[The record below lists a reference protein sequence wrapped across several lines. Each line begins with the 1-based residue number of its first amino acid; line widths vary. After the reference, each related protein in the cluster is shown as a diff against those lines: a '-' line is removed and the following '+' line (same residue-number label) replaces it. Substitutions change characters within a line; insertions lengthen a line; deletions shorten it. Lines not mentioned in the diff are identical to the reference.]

1 MPVLP
6 SGRYVGIMSERARY
20 HSTRKKLR
28 ISEKT
33 PHHHLYP
40 LIDILIE
47 NSHEHSGNELG
58 FSGYTLADMQW
69 LGQWLE
75 ADRNAFLAWVRE
87 PAQVQRIEQAR
98 RRLLAEPSQPREQS
112 YRYPSRLYSLLR
124 ERIAALPMKRAT
136 AEQWKRTLLNMTRN
150 GLRREELEWSGVLAF
165 LGRKP
170 PEIVIDK
177 ALLLSAVDFSPIQPR
192 LITELECDRDCHLP
206 WRDVAQRLPAY
217 QLQLAG
223 LDVAE
228 RDLGVVR
235 YRSDEPA
242 YRVGNIWPDGHSL
255 ASDDTPCWFVL
266 GPYGQAVSAVDKR
279 LRFASKGE
287 AMAVAEQ
294 HAQRNRVIRC
304 NLRHRNR
311 YEYMS
316 LSGGE
321 DYREWLVTLPN
332 YQHSHFNGHYY
343 ERNILLHLRTKV
355 RRSEEGAKV
364 LFVEELQSDWH
375 QASMRYGSRGG
386 VPRAPFRKEWPSLAL
401 KLMLLH
407 VVANDLD
414 GIAWTPSEV
423 HEMRYDKPLTPLRR
437 LYDQELPQLIA
448 RLAKPWQGC
457 IELGRFDTRHPWLH
471 AARRKEHWAVEGGAG
486 KFVTRAR
493 FNQQEAL
500 AVIARHSKRVS
511 MEMPLLRLPEAMRE
525 YIADHGLPLFGERV
539 DDLLKPQRSQRTLSL
554 ETNG

>member
-20 HSTRKKLR
+20 HATRKKLR

-40 LIDILIE
+40 LVDILTQ
-47 NSHEHSGNELG
+47 NRHECSVNELG

-69 LGQWLE
+69 LGQWAE
-75 ADRNAFLAWVRE
+75 ADRNAFLTWVRE

-112 YRYPSRLYSLLR
+112 YRYPLRLYSLLR
-124 ERIAALPMKRAT
+124 ERIEALPMRRAR
-136 AEQWKRTLLNMTRN
+136 AEQWKRTLLNMTRD
-150 GLRREELEWSGVLAF
+150 GLRREELEWSGVLEF

-170 PEIVIDK
+170 PEILIDK
-177 ALLLSAVDFSPIQPR
+177 ALLLSAVDFSHIQPR

-206 WRDVAQRLPAY
+206 WRDVAQRIPAY

-223 LDVAE
+223 LNVPE

-235 YRSDEPA
+235 YRSDDPL
-242 YRVGNIWPDGHSL
+242 YRIGSIWPGGRSL
-255 ASDDTPCWFVL
+255 GNGDVRCWFVL
-266 GPYGQAVSAVDKR
+266 GPYGQAVTAADKSLCFSSMSEAV
-279 LRFASKGE
+279 
-287 AMAVAEQ
+287 AVAEQ
-294 HAQRNRVIRC
+294 HAQRNRGIRC

-316 LSGGE
+316 LDGGE

-355 RRSEEGAKV
+355 RRSDEGAKV

-375 QASMRYGSRGG
+375 QASLRYGSRGG
-386 VPRAPFRKEWPSLAL
+386 VPRAPFRKEWPSLAF

-414 GIAWTPSEV
+414 GIAWTPYEV

-437 LYDQELPQLIA
+437 LYDQELPQLMT
-448 RLAKPWQGC
+448 RLAKAWQGR
-457 IELGRFDTRHPWLH
+457 IEQGYFETRHPWLH
-471 AARRKEHWAVEGGAG
+471 AARSKDYWRVEGGGG
-486 KFVTRAR
+486 KFVTRPR
-493 FNQQEAL
+493 FNQEQAL
-500 AVIARHSKRVS
+500 ALIARHSKRITLA
-511 MEMPLLRLPEAMRE
+511 MPMLLLPEAMRAH
-525 YIADHGLPLFGERV
+525 IADHGLPLFGERI
-539 DDLLKPQRSQRTLSL
+539 DD
-554 ETNG
+554 